1 MPEEKLLTRKQMVD
15 ESMVGHL
22 MGVID
27 RQDVYVVGVH
37 GYFRVGRVC
46 GDEIE
51 YSMEDLLK
59 PYYHRIKGVI
69 GKTL

>member
-1 MPEEKLLTRKQMVD
+1 
-15 ESMVGHL
+15 MVGHL